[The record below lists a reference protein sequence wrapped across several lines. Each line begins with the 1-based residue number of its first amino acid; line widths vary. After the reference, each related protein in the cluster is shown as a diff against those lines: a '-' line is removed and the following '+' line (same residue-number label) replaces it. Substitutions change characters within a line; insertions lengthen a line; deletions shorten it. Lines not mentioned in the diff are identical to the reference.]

1 VLLRCAIQ
9 LSICSER
16 QAGLT
21 PWYPN
26 ASYNIC
32 GQQCARS
39 RTHVKILIVDDQAD
53 ARDGLIRLC
62 KRNDDIEVVVEADC
76 GSAAIDAAG
85 TLNPDILLLDV
96 ELPDMSGF
104 ELLRAMGAGIHPL
117 GIMVSPGA
125 DHAIRAFAEGAI
137 DYLVTPVTAE
147 RFDLAIARVR
157 QRCNGA
163 LTGYG
168 SITST
173 SSDLDR
179 TVPVFPRF
187 LVGERQRRLY
197 PLDPKS
203 IDYIESD
210 GNYVTLRAGNMEY
223 LSRDSIKRLSRQLAE
238 FGFIRIERSLLVNAA
253 VVLYAEVASH
263 GTFALTLASGVC
275 LHSSA
280 AYRDS
285 ILRIIPLPALSKRY
299 RGTTSKGL

>member
-1 VLLRCAIQ
+1 
-9 LSICSER
+9 
-16 QAGLT
+16 
-21 PWYPN
+21 
-26 ASYNIC
+26 
-32 GQQCARS
+32 
-39 RTHVKILIVDDQAD
+39 VKILIVDDQAD
-53 ARDGLIRLC
+53 TRDGLIRLC

-147 RFDLAIARVR
+147 RFDLAMVRARHR
-157 QRCNGA
+157 FNRA
-163 LTGYG
+163 LAGDDRFTLKSSERGRTGPG
-168 SITST
+168 S
-173 SSDLDR
+173 
-179 TVPVFPRF
+179 PRF

-203 IDYIESD
+203 IDYIEAD
-210 GNYVTLRAGNMEY
+210 GNYVTLRAGKVEY
-223 LSRDSIKRLSRQLAE
+223 LSRDSIKRLSIQLAVL
-238 FGFIRIERSLLVNAA
+238 GFIRIERSLLVNAA
-253 VVLYAEVASH
+253 AVSYAEVAGH
-263 GTFALTLASGVC
+263 GTFALTLSSGVC

-285 ILRIIPLPALSKRY
+285 ILRIIPLPTLSKRY
-299 RGTTSKGL
+299 RGTTS